1 MIETKT
7 KKIYKLQE
15 LTENLEQM
23 HSFNS
28 ENNQRREKYKLTPSE
43 KISFAYDFYNITG
56 NISILEILSNIPE
69 ENEELKRPII
79 RFMVKYNL
87 LKPYPNTKHY
97 SQVLSQNVLSQLKV
111 RNMSINSVIHEYDY
125 QNWLELFDED
135 AMFEES
141 KTKHPSYHIFL
152 DPNGNP
158 VKFDKELSTKV
169 KGAIIDEGIAP
180 ARCIVEGAYPYVVN
194 GTFQEYTDK
203 IKTKTL

>member
-15 LTENLEQM
+15 LIENLEQM

-87 LKPYPNTKHY
+87 LKPYPNTKH
-97 SQVLSQNVLSQLKV
+97 
-111 RNMSINSVIHEYDY
+111 SIKKDG
-125 QNWLELFDED
+125 L
-135 AMFEES
+135 
-141 KTKHPSYHIFL
+141 
-152 DPNGNP
+152 
-158 VKFDKELSTKV
+158 
-169 KGAIIDEGIAP
+169 
-180 ARCIVEGAYPYVVN
+180 
-194 GTFQEYTDK
+194 
-203 IKTKTL
+203 TKTD